1 MRVQLQ
7 FNSLCTVPKIWDL
20 LVLRYLTRLS
30 SVVGKATGNP
40 FLGSTWS
47 LGHYHS
53 RKSPVEKFMSL
64 FPFLI
69 LSVLFFAS
77 CQVGQGLKRKVKKS
91 KNFQV
96 SYQRERT
103 SVDDPIG
110 LDILVGLKLHLKPI
124 SRSPQTF
131 PSQIR
136 ISQKLALKPF

>member
-1 MRVQLQ
+1 MDVCLFLQ
-7 FNSLCTVPKIWDL
+7 IDFKLQQVPVHCTVPKIWDL

-53 RKSPVEKFMSL
+53 RKSQVEKFMSL

-69 LSVLFFAS
+69 LAVLFWFFPS
-77 CQVGQGLKRKVKKS
+77 SQVGQGLKRKVKKS

-124 SRSPQTF
+124 S
-131 PSQIR
+131 
-136 ISQKLALKPF
+136 